1 MRVAFLIAAA
11 GVLAT
16 CTAGPPEGNGA
27 DTTQVALRSGH
38 EQAVAADVAA
48 IVEGMA
54 AAQGRA
60 RIVRLLRWVTP

>member
-1 MRVAFLIAAA
+1 MRAALAIAAA

-16 CTAGPPEGNGA
+16 CTASPPDGI
-27 DTTQVALRSGH
+27 DTTQVALRSAH
-38 EQAVAADVAA
+38 EQAVTADVAA